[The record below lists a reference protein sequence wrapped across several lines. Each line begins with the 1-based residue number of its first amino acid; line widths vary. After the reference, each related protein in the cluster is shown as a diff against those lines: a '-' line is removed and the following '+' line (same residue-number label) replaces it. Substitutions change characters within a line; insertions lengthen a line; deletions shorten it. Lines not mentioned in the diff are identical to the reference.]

1 MKIFLFLILVLLSC
15 KSVEDKS
22 ILIDNLRKEY
32 FVSTYRFNHT
42 KIHKSETIKIRGEY
56 VIPVHIVNSEQ
67 GLFLRREANTKKP
80 PIILIPD
87 DSIVQVISEE
97 KEEVISDRIGKWLL
111 VIWENP
117 NNYKKYKGYVFSG
130 YIVDGYAR
138 ENIPSKNDNF
148 KILKRSISP
157 SQKYYLEITTRGY
170 NNPISIC
177 SDHYSAYFCNAFLFS
192 KEDKLIEDLEASL
205 VTWDSQKDYF
215 ISEANLYD
223 AGENNDNKSVWDPIN
238 KKRIWSRTE
247 YTNTNTVTSSHKQ
260 ICRFED
266 CFFFKWNKGLVKI
279 YFFLGGYDY
288 KFIKKEPIFQFKATQ
303 IKLTDNR
310 EDLTFYLDEN
320 CFQVNVTNQV
330 LSCRK

>member
-22 ILIDNLRKEY
+22 NLIENLRKEY
-32 FVSTYRFNHT
+32 FVSSYRFNHT
-42 KIHKSETIKIRGEY
+42 KIHKRETIKIRGEY
-56 VIPVHIVNSEQ
+56 VMPVHVVDSEK

-87 DSIVQVISEE
+87 DSIVRVLYED

-117 NNYKKYKGYVFSG
+117 NNYKTYKGYLFSG
-130 YIVDGYAR
+130 YIVDGYTN
-138 ENIPSKNDNF
+138 ENSFSNEGSF
-148 KILKRSISP
+148 KVLKRSVSP
-157 SQKYYLEITTRGY
+157 SQKYYLEIATRR

-177 SDHYSAYFCNAFLFS
+177 SDHYSASFCNAFLFS
-192 KEDKLIEDLEASL
+192 REDKLIEDLEASL
-205 VTWDSQKDYF
+205 VEWDSEKDYF
-215 ISEANLYD
+215 IFEANLYD

-238 KKRIWSRTE
+238 KKRIWSKAE
-247 YTNTNTVTSSHKQ
+247 YTNANTITSSHKQ
-260 ICRFED
+260 VCRFED
-266 CFFFKWNKGLVKI
+266 CFFFKWKKGLVKI
-279 YFFLGGYDY
+279 YYFVGGYDY
-288 KFIKKEPIFQFKATQ
+288 KFIKKEPIFQFNANQ
-303 IKLTDNR
+303 IRLTDNR

-330 LSCRK
+330 ISCGK